1 MKPVLIAIAL
11 CLFTTA
17 APAAE
22 RPNLILIMVDDIG
35 QNGISCYGG
44 QQQTPNLDKLAKA
57 GVRYETVWCAA
68 IESSA
73 QVSLLTGQYPF
84 RHQYDASQR
93 GLQDLTWTKQTTFA
107 RRLRE
112 SGYATAVGGH
122 WRLNRLE
129 KQSDALQQHGFDEHC
144 VWTKSDDL
152 LPATKSKNRNGHMM
166 INGHPKTGPYDS
178 KKINSFLID
187 FIRRKR
193 KEPFLL
199 FYPMPLDVSPRTP
212 TPETTPDNNK
222 NAEFAADVTR
232 MDQLLGELIEAVDN
246 SQRASNTL
254 IVFTGGNGVFSSG
267 SSVGQPLM
275 NKRDRG
281 SDWGVRIP
289 LVVRAPFLT
298 SGGRVSKDLI
308 DSTDFYPT
316 FLELAEIDPPKD
328 LKLDGRSFVPSLR
341 GSEDPFEKRSWIFAQ
356 VGDFRMVRDWQH
368 ILDTQGNFHDLIKDP
383 HQQRDVSPLDKIA
396 PGRRQRLEMILNRFP
411 QSASVKAA
419 PTPDQTQSLR

>member
-1 MKPVLIAIAL
+1 MKPTLIALVL
-11 CLFTTA
+11 CLSTTA
-17 APAAE
+17 APAEE

-35 QNGISCYGG
+35 QDGVSCYGG

-68 IESSA
+68 IENSA

-84 RHQYDASQR
+84 RHQYDTSQR
-93 GLQDLTWTKQTTFA
+93 GRKDLTWTKQTTFA

-112 SGYATAVGGH
+112 SGYATAVGGY

-129 KQSDALQQHGFDEHC
+129 KQSDALQQHGFDEYC
-144 VWTKSDDL
+144 VWTKSDGL
-152 LPATKSKNRNGHMM
+152 QPATKTENRSGYMM
-166 INGHPKTGPYDS
+166 INGHPKPGPYNS

-193 KEPFLL
+193 KEPFLI
-199 FYPMPLDVSPRTP
+199 FYPMPLGVGSRTP
-212 TPETTPDNNK
+212 TPGTPPVEYK
-222 NAEFAADVTR
+222 KAEFAADVTR

-254 IVFTGGNGVFSSG
+254 IVFTGGAGILSSG
-267 SSVGQPLM
+267 SSVRQPLM
-275 NKRDRG
+275 DKRDRR

-289 LVVRAPFLT
+289 LIVRAPFLT

-308 DSTDFYPT
+308 DSTDLYPT
-316 FLELAEIDPPKD
+316 FLELAGIDPPKD
-328 LKLDGRSFVPSLR
+328 LILDGRSCVPSLR

-356 VGDFRMVRDWQH
+356 MGEFRMVRDWQH
-368 ILDTQGNFHDLIKDP
+368 ILDTQGNFYDLIKDP

-411 QSASVKAA
+411 QSSPVEAA
-419 PTPDQTQSLR
+419 PNPDQTHSPK